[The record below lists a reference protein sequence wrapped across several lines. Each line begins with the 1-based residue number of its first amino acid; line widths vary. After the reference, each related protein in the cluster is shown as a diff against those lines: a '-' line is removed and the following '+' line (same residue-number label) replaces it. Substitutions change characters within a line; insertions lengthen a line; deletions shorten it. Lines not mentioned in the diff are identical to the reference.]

1 MDWFPDGIERM
12 QKELE
17 ILRRENQL
25 LRNEIEKYKYE
36 NDYFRAILDNVP
48 CEVAVTDRNDN
59 VILYNSYVEQA
70 EEVQRSKVL
79 GKNAKD
85 IPCYAKVLAKIY
97 PVVRETGKPL
107 INTPYVIETADG
119 RWKASIAN
127 TYPFYY
133 NGELAGIYGIGYVS
147 SLVSQLMDF
156 TLEMQ
161 KKLLTEFNP
170 SAPGSRCYSSLED
183 VIGISPQIKECCN
196 QARMIAKHPLPV
208 MIIGETGTGK
218 EIFAQGIHCA
228 SIFGKGVFVP
238 VNCAA
243 IPESLMESIL
253 FGTVKG
259 SFTGA
264 TDSPGLFEQAENG
277 TIFLDEI
284 NSLPY
289 PFQAKLLRV
298 IQDKRVRRIG
308 DKKEIPIHCRI
319 ISASNVDPF
328 RKENKDVFRAD
339 LFFRLAVTVIKLPP
353 LRERKED
360 IIPLTN
366 HFFLKCNAAFGTK
379 ILGLNDE
386 LKEVFQACF
395 WEGNI
400 RELENIIQSA
410 MNFVKEGDEILCM
423 EHIPPYFQ
431 EKLLIPSK
439 SSSLANEDGSH
450 SASSTLRTKEH
461 GYVTHPEGNTLA
473 DIVHNFE
480 KEVIVISLDKNNWHI
495 SKTAQDLGILR
506 PNLHA
511 KINKYKLKN
520 IK

>member
-1 MDWFPDGIERM
+1 MNWFPDEMEQIR
-12 QKELE
+12 KETE
-17 ILRRENQL
+17 ILRQENEL
-25 LRNEIEKYKYE
+25 LRNELEKYKYE
-36 NDYFRAILDNVP
+36 NDFFRTILDNVP
-48 CEVAVTDRNDN
+48 CEIGAIDRNN
-59 VILYNSYVEQA
+59 IVILHNSYVEQA

-79 GKNAKD
+79 GKNAND
-85 IPCYAKVLAKIY
+85 IPCYTNVLKEFY

-107 INTPYVIETADG
+107 KNTPYMIQTADG
-119 RWKASIAN
+119 KRKASIAN

-133 NGELAGIYGIGYVS
+133 NGELAGIYGIAYVS
-147 SLVSQLMDF
+147 SLIRQLMDF
-156 TLEMQ
+156 TLDMQ
-161 KKLLTEFNP
+161 EKLLTEFNP
-170 SAPGSRCYSSLED
+170 SVTGSRRYSTLAD
-183 VIGISPQIKECCN
+183 VIGVSPKIKECCN

-218 EIFAQGIHCA
+218 EVFAQGIHSA
-228 SIFGKGVFVP
+228 SIFGKGIFVP

-243 IPESLMESIL
+243 IPETLLESIL

-298 IQDKRVRRIG
+298 IQDKCVRRIG

-328 RKENKDVFRAD
+328 RKENKDAFRAD

-360 IIPLTN
+360 IIPLAN
-366 HFFLKCNAAFGTK
+366 YFILKYHTSFGTK

-386 LKEVFQACF
+386 LKEVFQSCF

-400 RELENIIQSA
+400 RELENMIQSA
-410 MNFVKEGDEILCM
+410 MNFVKEGDETLCM
-423 EHIPPYFQ
+423 DHIPPYFH
-431 EKLLIPSK
+431 EKLLLQSKTPS
-439 SSSLANEDGSH
+439 LVYEEGPH
-450 SASSTLRTKEH
+450 TASSTRSMEED
-461 GYVTHPEGNTLA
+461 GCMVYPAGDTLT
-473 DIVHNFE
+473 DIVQNFE
-480 KEVIVISLDKNNWHI
+480 KEVIAKSLDKNNWHI
-495 SKTAQDLGILR
+495 TKTAQDLGILR

-511 KINKYKLKN
+511 KIKKYAIKKL
-520 IK
+520 